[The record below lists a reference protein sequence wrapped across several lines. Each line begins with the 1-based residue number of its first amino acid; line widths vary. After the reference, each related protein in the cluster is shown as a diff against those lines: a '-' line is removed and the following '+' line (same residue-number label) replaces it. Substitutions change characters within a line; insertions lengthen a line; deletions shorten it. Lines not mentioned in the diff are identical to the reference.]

1 MTQKS
6 GISKKTL
13 MGLICPV
20 GALLVCLVT
29 ALVVVYLVRQSDPP
43 APDIEGRIDVSPT
56 TLDGTDIGDGIVVES
71 IGRYAGM
78 FVEDGTDETVSE
90 VFALTVRN
98 TSEKTVQYAHIVL
111 SREGEKYEFDLTT
124 VPAGAVVQLLE
135 MGRKKLPADV
145 AGLEASVTLW
155 APFAEEPSLCADIF
169 EIEGTERGIT
179 VKNISDRDVTGQ
191 IYIYYKSAYGD
202 KLIGGIT
209 YRAGVKDLAAGA
221 SATCY
226 AGHYSKDYSKVLF
239 VTYVP

>member
-1 MTQKS
+1 M
-6 GISKKTL
+6 
-13 MGLICPV
+13 
-20 GALLVCLVT
+20 
-29 ALVVVYLVRQSDPP
+29 
-43 APDIEGRIDVSPT
+43 
-56 TLDGTDIGDGIVVES
+56 
-71 IGRYAGM
+71 
-78 FVEDGTDETVSE
+78 
-90 VFALTVRN
+90 
-98 TSEKTVQYAHIVL
+98 L

-135 MGRKKLPADV
+135 TGRKKLPADV

>member
-1 MTQKS
+1 M
-6 GISKKTL
+6 
-13 MGLICPV
+13 
-20 GALLVCLVT
+20 
-29 ALVVVYLVRQSDPP
+29 
-43 APDIEGRIDVSPT
+43 
-56 TLDGTDIGDGIVVES
+56 
-71 IGRYAGM
+71 
-78 FVEDGTDETVSE
+78 
-90 VFALTVRN
+90 
-98 TSEKTVQYAHIVL
+98 L

-135 MGRKKLPADV
+135 TGRKKLPADV

-179 VKNISDRDVTGQ
+179 VKNISDRNVT
-191 IYIYYKSAYGD
+191 GD